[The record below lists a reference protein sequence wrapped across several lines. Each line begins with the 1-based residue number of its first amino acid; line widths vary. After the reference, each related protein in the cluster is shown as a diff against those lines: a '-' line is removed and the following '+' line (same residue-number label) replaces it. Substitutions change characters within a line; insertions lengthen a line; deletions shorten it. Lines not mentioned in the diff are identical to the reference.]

1 MGHRYEAFIAFD
13 DITSLSRP
21 TPTRQLAIDIEKM
34 LAGRGIK
41 IMSAQLSRKKP
52 DWKAIDIALGD
63 ASVLVVVAN
72 SPTQLESEWVKY
84 AWTRFTEDEASGIK
98 PKGMVFPYID
108 GFELYQLPSP
118 LRKYRTITHGDGSLG
133 RLFNAVS
140 KALGPSDERL
150 FLDLARRLYAAMSD
164 VSEEAHCAGWL
175 YSWEYPMWYHA
186 FNHPFEVIE
195 THTAINDDV
204 PVAQIN
210 HVMELSM
217 KCQGWVIYDND
228 HGPMWIPIDDWLWH
242 LEDTDNHSL
251 KGKGIPL
258 KPKRE

>member
-1 MGHRYEAFIAFD
+1 MGHRYEAFVAFD

-98 PKGMVFPYID
+98 PKGMVFLYID
-108 GFELYQLPSP
+108 GFEPYQLPSP
-118 LRKYRTITHGDGSLG
+118 LRKYRVVNHGSDSLG

-140 KALGPSDERL
+140 KAIGPTDEGN

-175 YSWEYPMWYHA
+175 YSWE
-186 FNHPFEVIE
+186 
-195 THTAINDDV
+195 
-204 PVAQIN
+204 
-210 HVMELSM
+210 
-217 KCQGWVIYDND
+217 
-228 HGPMWIPIDDWLWH
+228 
-242 LEDTDNHSL
+242 
-251 KGKGIPL
+251 
-258 KPKRE
+258 